1 MKYTDERLGALL
13 KAASYPSLS
22 EEKQKDYK
30 NYMTTEQDTLDY
42 VEEQCSDARIE
53 GFAAG
58 KEEGREEG
66 EAKKQREIAKAMKAK
81 GLDVSMIAECTGLT
95 EEQIIEL

>member
-1 MKYTDERLGALL
+1 MKYTDERLDALL

-22 EEKQKDYK
+22 EEKQKEYK

-42 VEEQCSDARIE
+42 VEEQISDARIE
-53 GFAAG
+53 GFTAG

-66 EAKKQREIAKAMKAK
+66 RADSKLEIAKAMKDDGVDINVIVK
-81 GLDVSMIAECTGLT
+81 YTGLT
-95 EEQIIEL
+95 EDRVKQL